1 MAPLLLALWLAT
13 APAADP
19 AALTGEWAVDLAAS
33 SSADL
38 LLKEWGASWVERQ
51 AASSL
56 PVENHIALHD
66 GRFDLTIDS
75 SLFTR
80 TESFP
85 TDGSWRAGSTKDG
98 APTRTRCFYDGA
110 ALVTVTEVTRDAAT
124 WTLEARRTVE
134 DGGQTM
140 RQHLTLRTPD
150 GRTLSADRVFRR
162 AR

>member
-1 MAPLLLALWLAT
+1 MAPLLLVFWLA
-13 APAADP
+13 ASPAASP
-19 AALTGEWAVDLAAS
+19 AALSGEWAVDLSAS

-56 PVENHIALHD
+56 PVENHIQLQD

-75 SLFTR
+75 AVFTR
-80 TESFP
+80 TETFP
-85 TDGSWRAGSTKDG
+85 TDGSWQTGTTKDG

-110 ALVTVTEVTRDAAT
+110 ALVTVTEVTRAGAT

-162 AR
+162 SR

>member
-1 MAPLLLALWLAT
+1 MASLLLALWLAT
-13 APAADP
+13 SPTADP
-19 AALTGEWAVDLAAS
+19 SALSGEWTVDLSAS
-33 SSADL
+33 TSADL

-51 AASSL
+51 AAAAL
-56 PVENHIALHD
+56 PVENRIAVGD

-80 TESFP
+80 SESFP
-85 TDGSWRAGSTKDG
+85 TDGSWRPGTTKDG
-98 APTRTRCFYDGA
+98 APTRTRCFYDGP
-110 ALVTVTEVTRDAAT
+110 ALVTVTELSRDGAT

-140 RQHLTLRTPD
+140 RQHITLRTPD